1 MERSTGSTMTS
12 QRHRPVLMA
21 GCQRSVV
28 AWLLAR
34 TKRICCNA
42 KQQARYTSMQWT
54 HRSTCNGLQ
63 CILFIWLDS
72 NAALKHL

>member
-1 MERSTGSTMTS
+1 MERSTGSTLTS
-12 QRHRPVLMA
+12 QRHRSVLMT

-42 KQQARYTSMQWT
+42 KQQA
-54 HRSTCNGLQ
+54 L
-63 CILFIWLDS
+63 
-72 NAALKHL
+72 